1 MTIEEKA
8 KVYTIDEYIE
18 KKKKYLGKRYY
29 HEHPH
34 VVESY
39 DVYGMEE
46 YEIKEMINK
55 LKKGELEL

>member
-1 MTIEEKA
+1 MK
-8 KVYTIDEYIE
+8 IDEYIE
-18 KKKKYLGKRYY
+18 KNKKYLFKRYY

-46 YEIKEMINK
+46 YEIKLMIDK